1 MAGRVRHPID
11 MRALERWI
19 EKNIPEIE
27 VPLEIKQVR
36 SFPLLTTN
44 TGVACPAR
52 LHAIVDRH

>member
-36 SFPLLTTN
+36 SSPPVPPPTRRD
-44 TGVACPAR
+44 V
-52 LHAIVDRH
+52 